1 MDFFR
6 SNFAGSDIMIN
17 SFKNNKIIKTKSNK
31 IKIKNVNTLNLFFRQ
46 QIKRK

>member
-1 MDFFR
+1 MMLMK
-6 SNFAGSDIMIN
+6 NFILPKKPIN